1 MWQTQWR
8 SIPRP
13 QPRNCPFVYCWSID
27 RKLIHTRTFQ
37 CHALLFIAVWDNI
50 VRVRVHVKISTRHR
64 LHCTLFFFSP
74 TENKIIQCFFFSVF
88 MLRCTY
94 GSGSTAFHV
103 DPKTSAMWY
112 LFAINLSCKQQHV
125 ESGNMKYLASDAWS
139 DSDNTHHQASA
150 SALSICTSSMQS
162 ELHTFFYLVS
172 VQCCR
177 RKDIVNKSDK
187 LEKERP
193 FATLFII
200 IYISGL
206 SYICYNRKKRCKSF
220 TERPTHTGNLFA
232 WSKSTNSICTCN
244 SMFCVGTWGA
254 HPTRWCV

>member
-1 MWQTQWR
+1 MQKATHYIVVLFTIQQFGTCMHGWDASIIGSRCGSSRSTDIGTHISWLVDVTNTVALHPQAPATQL
-8 SIPRP
+8 SICLLLIDR
-13 QPRNCPFVYCWSID
+13 SID
-27 RKLIHTRTFQ
+27 RKLIHACTFQ

-125 ESGNMKYLASDAWS
+125 ESENMKYLASDAWS

-162 ELHTFFYLVS
+162 ELHTFFYLVYI
-172 VQCCR
+172 QCCR
-177 RKDIVNKSDK
+177 RKDIVK
-187 LEKERP
+187 
-193 FATLFII
+193 
-200 IYISGL
+200 
-206 SYICYNRKKRCKSF
+206 
-220 TERPTHTGNLFA
+220 
-232 WSKSTNSICTCN
+232 
-244 SMFCVGTWGA
+244 
-254 HPTRWCV
+254 